1 MISNEDHKDLQTIF
15 PVLNT
20 TAKVRGCVIAVTTAS
35 ARTDVAALIPEI
47 AAGGNLDGQYFDVT
61 ADGANVYLAQT
72 NADAGAIDEAVTG
85 AGATVAA
92 GVVFNGTKVPYKFT
106 SGYTWLIHKG
116 SAAGFLRIALSSISQ
131 NQKLGTS
138 SEDV

>member
-1 MISNEDHKDLQTIF
+1 MISNEDYKDLQTIL

-20 TAKVRGCVIAVTTAS
+20 ATKVRGCVIAVTATS
-35 ARTDVAALIPEI
+35 ARTNVASLIPEI

-72 NADAGAIDEAVTG
+72 NADAGSLDETATG

-92 GVVFNGTKVPYKFT
+92 GVVFNGQTKPYKFT

-116 SAAGFLRIALSSISQ
+116 SGAGNLRIALSSISQ
-131 NQKLGTS
+131 NQVLGTS